1 LVRILRAAGHEP
13 AAAARAD
20 LVIVNTCGFIDAAKE
35 ESLAAVFAAA
45 ATAHERGAQVAA
57 IGCLVERYR
66 TELTAELPEADLLC
80 GFETDPLVRRLNEFA
95 ARRSRAIRAVDGE
108 EGGRGGRL
116 RQPRPTYAYVKISD
130 GCDRH
135 CSYCA
140 IPLIKGTYEELPPE
154 TILAAASAA
163 LATGA
168 RELVLVGQDT
178 SRYAWPG
185 YGGVGR
191 LLGDLHS
198 LGPAWLRLLYLQPD
212 GVSDELL
219 QALAEYAVPYI
230 DIPLQHASATVL
242 KRMNRRGDGNQY
254 LDLLERLRMALPG
267 VVIRSTFI
275 AGFPGETEADVDELI
290 AFVNAAGLAVAG
302 VFVYDEQEGTSAAAM
317 PGQVP
322 LAVREERAARVA
334 AAVDEAARP
343 FWSNLVGQ
351 RVEVLVE
358 GTHRGDDPEVT
369 GRLAIQA
376 PDIDG
381 FTVVRGSRARR
392 RQLVRARIEAVVGYT
407 VFAVAE

>member
-1 LVRILRAAGHEP
+1 MVRILRAAGHEP

-66 TELTAELPEADLLC
+66 TELAAELPEADLLC
-80 GFETDPLVRRLNEFA
+80 GFETDPLARRLSEIA
-95 ARRSRAIRAVDGE
+95 ASRSRAARLVGGGE
-108 EGGRGGRL
+108 AGRGGRL
-116 RQPRPTYAYVKISD
+116 RQPRPTYAYLKISD

-140 IPLIKGTYEELPPE
+140 IPLIKGTYEEVPPKQ
-154 TILAAASAA
+154 ILATASAV
-163 LATGA
+163 LAGGA

-191 LLGDLHS
+191 LLSDLRD

-212 GVSDELL
+212 GVTDELL

-230 DIPLQHASATVL
+230 DIPLQHASAAVL
-242 KRMNRRGDGNQY
+242 KRMHRRGDGNQY
-254 LDLLERLRMALPG
+254 LDLLAHLRTALPG
-267 VVIRSTFI
+267 AAIRSTFI

-290 AFVNAAGLAVAG
+290 AFVDAAGLAVAG
-302 VFVYDEQEGTSAAAM
+302 VFVYDSQEGTAAASM
-317 PGQVP
+317 PGQ
-322 LAVREERAARVA
+322 LALDVREERAARVA
-334 AAVDEAARP
+334 AAIDEAARP

-351 RVEVLVE
+351 SVEVLVE
-358 GTHRGDDPEVT
+358 GTHRNGAPEVT

-376 PDIDG
+376 PDVDG

-392 RQLVRARIEAVVGYT
+392 RQVVRARIEAVVGYN